1 MRLVSQE
8 KFELLLKSMQENN
21 LDVLL
26 IKDGESSPDVNL
38 HYLSGHPMDATLLIT
53 ATGETTLIPW
63 DIPLAEEHAD
73 VDSIIDPS
81 NYQYS
86 DVKIFT
92 EYFNEAIKKSSFT
105 LGVNENLPY
114 SSVILLETEIPNI
127 KVFREPKKVYNF
139 LQELR
144 ETKSD
149 YELKKLREAAR
160 IGSKAIND
168 IQKFVKNATDET
180 ENDLSFLVR
189 KKLAEYGAD
198 DLAFQSLV
206 GNTTRSHLLHCHPRS
221 SNQQLAKPGLALID
235 FGANYKGY
243 NSDITVPISFG
254 SLSEEQQKMKKLT
267 LEAYEASIEIIDM
280 GVPLWK
286 IDEAARTVL
295 KNGGYEMPHSLG
307 HGLGLT
313 VHDAPGIRRKP
324 TDKYQLK
331 YWKEDVIEEGMVF
344 TIEPGCY
351 KAGLGGQR
359 LENDVL
365 INHNGK
371 VEVITDSHFIDVE

>member
-1 MRLVSQE
+1 MQPITNE
-8 KFELLLKSMQENN
+8 KFDLLLEFMDENN

-26 IKDGESSPDVNL
+26 IKDSESSHDVNL

-63 DIPLAEEHAD
+63 DIPLAEEHAE

-81 NYQYS
+81 NYEYS

-92 EYFNEAIKKSSFT
+92 EFFNKTIKKSSFT
-105 LGVNENLPY
+105 LGTNENLPY
-114 SSVILLETEIPNI
+114 TIVILLETEIPNI
-127 KVFREPKKVYNF
+127 KVFREPKKIYNL

-144 ETKSD
+144 KTKSD
-149 YELKKLREAAR
+149 PELKNLREAAK

-168 IQKFVKNATDET
+168 IQKFVENATNET

-206 GNTTRSHLLHCHPRS
+206 GNTARSHLIHCHPRS

-254 SLSEEQQKMKKLT
+254 SLSEEQQKMKDLT
-267 LEAYEASIEIIDM
+267 LKAYEASIEIIDI

-286 IDEAARTVL
+286 IDEAARTIM
-295 KNGGYEMPHSLG
+295 KNGDYEMPHSLG

-324 TDKYQLK
+324 TDTYQLK
-331 YWKEDVIEEGMVF
+331 YWQEDVIEEGMVF

-371 VEVITDSHFIDVE
+371 VEVITGSHFIDIQ

>member
-1 MRLVSQE
+1 MRPISIE
-8 KFELLLKSMQENN
+8 KFELLLKFMNENN

-26 IKDGESSPDVNL
+26 IKDSESSPDVNL

-53 ATGETTLIPW
+53 TTGETTLIPW

-73 VDSIIDPS
+73 VDSILDQS

-86 DVKIFT
+86 DVNIFT
-92 EYFNEAIKKSSFT
+92 EYFNKAVKKSSFT

-114 SSVILLETEIPNI
+114 NIIILLENEIPNI
-127 KVFREPKKVYNF
+127 KLFREPKKVSTF
-139 LQELR
+139 LHELR
-144 ETKSD
+144 AIKSE
-149 YELKKLREAAR
+149 YELKNLREAAR

-168 IQKFVKNATDET
+168 IQNFVENATDET

-198 DLAFQSLV
+198 DLAFPTLV
-206 GNTTRSHLLHCHPRS
+206 GNTTRSHLIHCHPRS

-254 SLSEEQQKMKKLT
+254 SLSEEQQKMKDLT
-267 LEAYEASIEIIDM
+267 LKAYEVSIKMIDI

-286 IDEAARTVL
+286 IDEAARTVM

-359 LENDVL
+359 IENDVL

-371 VEVITDSHFIDVE
+371 VEVITTSHFINVE